1 MVTPGAESAARR
13 ALRAA
18 VILGA
23 AAVVAVALVSLVH
36 DLAQPR
42 IEANQRAQR
51 LAQLTAALGN
61 VRYDNDPLTDVT
73 YVRDRDLLGA
83 DEPLPVHRAR
93 LGSAPAALLVTA
105 VAPDGYAGA
114 IRLLVAIGAD
124 GRLLGVRVLA
134 HRETPGLG
142 DAIEERRSPWIRIFD
157 GRSLAD
163 PPAGRWQVRKDGGDF
178 DQFTGATVT
187 PRAIV
192 AAVRNALVYYG
203 EHRERLFSAPPA
215 NSVTP

>member
-1 MVTPGAESAARR
+1 MATPGGDSAARR
-13 ALRAA
+13 ALAAAA
-18 VILGA
+18 VLGA
-23 AAVVAVALVSLVH
+23 AAVVAVGLVSAVH
-36 DLAQPR
+36 ELAQPR
-42 IEANQRAQR
+42 IDASQRAQR
-51 LAQLTAALGN
+51 LAQLTAVLGG

-73 YVRDRDLLGA
+73 YVRDAELLGV

-93 LGSAPAALLVTA
+93 LGGEPVAVLVTA
-105 VAPDGYAGA
+105 VAPGGYAGA

-124 GRLLGVRVLA
+124 GRLLGVRVLE

-192 AAVRNALVYYG
+192 GAVRNVLVHY
-203 EHRERLFSAPPA
+203 ERHREQLFSAAPA
-215 NSVTP
+215 AAVTP